1 MIKTYVLNDIQEG
14 CFISESTD
22 YERKNTDIDDQYV
35 KLEDFEKL
43 QKIFIDMTL
52 CYQCEDILSAPSY
65 EDVQNEY
72 KKLIGEIK

>member
-1 MIKTYVLNDIQEG
+1 
-14 CFISESTD
+14 
-22 YERKNTDIDDQYV
+22 
-35 KLEDFEKL
+35 
-43 QKIFIDMTL
+43 IFIDMTL

>member
-1 MIKTYVLNDIQEG
+1 MIKKYYLYDDSYG
-14 CFISESTD
+14 CICMLEVTKHNKID
-22 YERKNTDIDDQYV
+22 NDDQYV

-65 EDVQNEY
+65 EDVQNKY